1 MTLTQPETG
10 VLSIA
15 LAAVTPAIL
24 LIIATLI
31 AELIRPRFRRP
42 RWPRPAYSSLL
53 DAIAAIA
60 AFLLAIGIALAAVVA
75 VVITLRLAFQLLG
88 VLP

>member
-10 VLSIA
+10 ILSIA
-15 LAAVTPAIL
+15 LTAVTPAIL

-31 AELIRPRFRRP
+31 AELIRPRRRP

-53 DAIAAIA
+53 DVIAAIA
-60 AFLLAIGIALAAVVA
+60 AFLLAIGVTLAAAVA
-75 VVITLRLAFQLLG
+75 VIITLRATAQLLG

>member
-10 VLSIA
+10 ILSIA

-31 AELIRPRFRRP
+31 AELIRPRCRHP

-53 DAIAAIA
+53 DVIAAIA
-60 AFLLAIGIALAAVVA
+60 AFLLAIGVTLAAVVA
-75 VVITLRLAFQLLG
+75 VIITLRATAQLLG